1 MKSMRKKGIA
11 FAVAAACAFALMIPA
26 LAFADVEPSVVTTL
40 ENGQS
45 AGSSTQLNLITDT
58 TVTVTNDSA
67 NANMKVLV
75 PVAINF
81 VANGSGEIT
90 GPSGATLQNYSI
102 FPVHVS
108 NVLVTPSS
116 RVTFDGNSTTTS
128 LADHVKM
135 YMTAG
140 SDTICLGDFVNNG
153 GGSLTAGQWDIS
165 AASGNTP
172 GSLSLSFPNGQL
184 GAFGSAITP
193 LQSASLGTITWTV
206 AAGNAPTS

>member
-11 FAVAAACAFALMIPA
+11 FAVAAVCAFALMIPA

-40 ENGQS
+40 DNSQS

-81 VANGSGEIT
+81 VTNGSGEIT
-90 GPSGATLQNYSI
+90 GPSGATLQNYSM
-102 FPVHVS
+102 FPVHVTD
-108 NVLVTPSS
+108 VLVTPHTG
-116 RVTFDGNSTTTS
+116 VTFDDSSTTTT

-135 YMTAG
+135 YMQAG
-140 SDTICLGDFVNNG
+140 SDTITLGDFVNNG
-153 GGSLTAGQWDIS
+153 GGSLIANQWNIG

-172 GSLSLSFPNGQL
+172 GSLSLSFPAGQL
-184 GAFGSAITP
+184 GAFGTAITP
-193 LQSASLGTITWTV
+193 YESANLGTISWTV
-206 AAGNAPTS
+206 AAGAVS